1 MLELRRF
8 LSVLPARAGMILGQV
23 IGDDGIDGAPRTSG
37 DDPGRAAPGA
47 ACAECSPH
55 ERG

>member
-8 LSVLPARAGMILGQV
+8 LSVLPARAGMILGGPQLTETLER
-23 IGDDGIDGAPRTSG
+23 APRTSG
-37 DDPGRAAPGA
+37 DDPDKYATSDGG
-47 ACAECSPH
+47 EQCSPH